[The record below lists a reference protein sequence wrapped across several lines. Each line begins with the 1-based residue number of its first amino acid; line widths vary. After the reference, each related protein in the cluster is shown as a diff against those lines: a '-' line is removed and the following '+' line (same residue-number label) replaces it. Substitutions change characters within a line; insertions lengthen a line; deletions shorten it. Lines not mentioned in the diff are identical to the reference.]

1 MNFEISLIFYNFAR
15 LFGKIIKRL
24 HKMKLEQNR
33 IDDLNLQLTLSV
45 AGEDY
50 ADNRKKKLNDYRK
63 KAEFKG
69 FRKGMVPMSLV
80 EKLYGQQAR
89 VDAVND
95 VIAEG
100 LNNFINENNLRV
112 LGEPLP
118 SEDTPHNDWSADN
131 EFVFKFDIAQNP
143 EVSFELSKEDEVVY
157 YTITATEAAKKEMK
171 ENLLRQYG
179 NLEEGD
185 AAKEEDFI
193 IVDFEQGE
201 TKVEGTYV
209 AIRNVAEAVRSTFVG
224 VKAGDVLD
232 VNVNEAFENETD
244 RSSMLK
250 INKAE
255 LANLDP
261 MFKMTVRNVKTFV
274 SAPLVEETF
283 EKIFGVK
290 TEAEFDAKIE
300 EKLRAEYSQ
309 EADFRFSKD
318 AKNFLLEKANVAIAE
333 DFLKRWVYVVNEGK
347 FTMEDIEKDWA
358 LFIVDYKWQMVRNY
372 LMKKYDVKIE
382 EADLLASAKGF
393 AAYQFA
399 MYGMNNVPEEQLEAF
414 AKNILSQE
422 EQGRRIL
429 DQVENEKTFAA
440 VREVVTLK
448 KKKISVEKFRELN

>member
-1 MNFEISLIFYNFAR
+1 MRTGRKVLN
-15 LFGKIIKRL
+15 KIN
-24 HKMKLEQNR
+24 MKIEQNR
-33 IDDLNLQLTLSV
+33 IDDLNLELALTV
-45 AGEDY
+45 TKEDY
-50 ADNRKKKLNDYRK
+50 SDSRKKRLSEYRK
-63 KAEFKG
+63 KAEIKG

-80 EKLYGQQAR
+80 EKMYGQTAL

-100 LNNFINENNLRV
+100 LNNYIQENNFRV

-118 SEDTPHNDWSADN
+118 SEEHIQNEWNDGNDFN
-131 EFVFKFDIAQNP
+131 FKFDLALNP
-143 EVSFELSKEDEVVY
+143 EVSFELSSADEVPY
-157 YTITATEAAKKEMK
+157 YTITVTEAAKNEMK
-171 ENLLRQYG
+171 NNLLKQYG
-179 NLEEGD
+179 SLEDGE

-193 IVDFEQGE
+193 IVDFEQGDM
-201 TKVEGTYV
+201 KVEGTYV
-209 AIRNVAEAVRSTFVG
+209 ALRNVAEAARASFVG

-250 INKAE
+250 VSKEE

-261 MFKMTVRNVKTFV
+261 MFKMTVKNVKTFV
-274 SAPLVEETF
+274 NAPLVEETF

-290 TEAEFDAKIE
+290 TEAEFNAKIE
-300 EKLRAEYSQ
+300 ERIRAEYAQ

-318 AKNFLLEKANVAIAE
+318 AKTFLLEKADVTVAE
-333 DFLKRWVYVVNEGK
+333 KFLKRWVYVVNEGK
-347 FTMEDIEKDWA
+347 FSMEDIEKDWD
-358 LFIVDYKWQMVRNY
+358 LFIADYKWQMVRSY
-372 LMKKYDVKIE
+372 LMNKYEVKIE

-399 MYGMNNVPEEQLEAF
+399 MYGMNNVPDEQLESF

-448 KKKISVEKFRELN
+448 KKKISVEKFRELK

>member
-1 MNFEISLIFYNFAR
+1 
-15 LFGKIIKRL
+15 
-24 HKMKLEQNR
+24 MKLEQNR
-33 IDDLNLQLTLSV
+33 IDDLNLELTITV
-45 AGEDY
+45 AAEDY
-50 ADNRKKKLNDYRK
+50 AENRKKRLNDYRK

-80 EKLYGQQAR
+80 EKMYGPQALGDS
-89 VDAVND
+89 VNDAVA
-95 VIAEG
+95 VE
-100 LNNFINENNLRV
+100 LNNFIQENNLRV

-118 SEDTPHNDWSADN
+118 SVDQPETEWVAGND
-131 EFVFKFDIAQNP
+131 FTFKFDIAENP
-143 EVSFELSKEDEVVY
+143 EISFELSKDDEVTY
-157 YTITATEAAKKEMK
+157 YTITVTEAAKNEMK
-171 ENLLRQYG
+171 NNLLRQYG
-179 NLEEGD
+179 SLEEGE

-209 AIRNVAEAVRSTFVG
+209 ALRNVAEAARASFVG
-224 VKAGDVLD
+224 VKPGDVLD
-232 VNVNEAFENETD
+232 VNVNDAFENETD
-244 RSSMLK
+244 RASMLK
-250 INKAE
+250 VNKDE
-255 LANLDP
+255 LATLDP
-261 MFKMTVRNVKTFV
+261 MFKMTVKNVKTFV
-274 SAPLVEETF
+274 NAPLTEETF

-290 TEAEFDAKIE
+290 TEAEFDAKVE
-300 EKLRAEYSQ
+300 ERIRAEYAQ

-318 AKNFLLEKANVAIAE
+318 AKTYLLEKANVTVAE
-333 DFLKRWVYVVNEGK
+333 KFLKRWIYVINDGK
-347 FTMEDIEKDWA
+347 FTMEDIEKDWP
-358 LFIVDYKWQMVRNY
+358 LFIVDYKWQMVRSY
-372 LMKKYDVKIE
+372 LMQKYNVQIE

-429 DQVENEKTFAA
+429 EQVENEKTFAA

>member
-1 MNFEISLIFYNFAR
+1 
-15 LFGKIIKRL
+15 
-24 HKMKLEQNR
+24 MKLEQNR
-33 IDDLNLQLTLSV
+33 IDDLNLEVTITV
-45 AGEDY
+45 AAEDY
-50 ADNRKKKLNDYRK
+50 ADSRKKKLNDYRR

-80 EKLYGQQAR
+80 EKMYGQSAL
-89 VDAVND
+89 VDSVND
-95 VIAEG
+95 VISEG
-100 LNNFINENNLRV
+100 LNNFIQENKLRV

-118 SEDTPHNDWSADN
+118 AENQKEHEWVAGN
-131 EFVFKFDIAQNP
+131 EFSFTFAIAENP
-143 EVSFELSKEDEVVY
+143 EVAFELSKEDEVVY
-157 YTITATEAAKKEMK
+157 YTITVAEAAKNEMK
-171 ENLLRQYG
+171 DNLLRQYG
-179 NLEEGD
+179 SLEEGE
-185 AAKEEDFI
+185 AAKEDDFI

-209 AIRNVAEAVRSTFVG
+209 ALRNVAEAARAAFVG

-244 RSSMLK
+244 RASMLK
-250 INKAE
+250 VNKDE

-261 MFKMTVRNVKTFV
+261 MFKMTVKNVKTFV
-274 SAPLVEETF
+274 NAPLTEETF

-290 TEAEFDAKIE
+290 TEAEFEEKIE
-300 EKLRAEYSQ
+300 EKIRAEYAQ

-318 AKNFLLEKANVAIAE
+318 AKEYLLEKAGVTVAE
-333 DFLKRWVYVVNEGK
+333 KFLKRWVYVVNDGK
-347 FTMEDIEKDWA
+347 FTMEDIEKDWD

-372 LMKKYDVKIE
+372 LMTKYNVKIE

-448 KKKISVEKFRELN
+448 KKKISVEKFRELK

>member
-1 MNFEISLIFYNFAR
+1 M
-15 LFGKIIKRL
+15 KI
-24 HKMKLEQNR
+24 EQNR
-33 IDDLNLQLTLSV
+33 IDDLNFELTLTV
-45 AGEDY
+45 AAEDY
-50 ADNRKKKLNDYRK
+50 ADSRKKRLAEFRK
-63 KAEFKG
+63 KAEIKG

-80 EKLYGQQAR
+80 EKMYGQNAL

-95 VIAEG
+95 VISEG
-100 LNNFINENNLRV
+100 LNNYIHENNLRV

-118 SEDTPHNDWSADN
+118 SEEHIQN
-131 EFVFKFDIAQNP
+131 EWEAGKEFTFKFDLAINP
-143 EVSFELSKEDEVVY
+143 EVSFELSKEDEVTY
-157 YTITATEAAKKEMK
+157 YTITVTEAAKKEMRD
-171 ENLLRQYG
+171 NLLRQYG
-179 NLEEGD
+179 SLENGE

-193 IVDFEQGE
+193 IVDFEQGDM
-201 TKVEGTYV
+201 KVEGTYV
-209 AIRNVAEAVRSTFVG
+209 ALRNVAEAARNSFVG
-224 VKAGDVLD
+224 VKSGDVLD

-244 RSSMLK
+244 RASMLK
-250 INKAE
+250 VGKEE
-255 LANLDP
+255 LASMDP
-261 MFKMTVRNVKTFV
+261 MFKMTVQAVKTFV
-274 SAPLVEETF
+274 NAPMVEETF

-290 TEAEFDAKIE
+290 TEAEFEAKIE
-300 EKLRAEYSQ
+300 ERIRAEYAQ

-318 AKNFLLEKANVAIAE
+318 AKEYLLEKANVTVAE
-333 DFLKRWVYVVNEGK
+333 KFLKRWIYVINDGK

-372 LMKKYDVKIE
+372 LMEKYGVKVE

-448 KKKISVEKFRELN
+448 KKKISVEKFRELK

>member
-1 MNFEISLIFYNFAR
+1 M
-15 LFGKIIKRL
+15 KI
-24 HKMKLEQNR
+24 EQNR
-33 IDDLNLQLTLSV
+33 IDDLNLELTLSV
-45 AGEDY
+45 TKEDY
-50 ADNRKKKLNDYRK
+50 ADSRKKKLNDFRR
-63 KAEFKG
+63 KAEIKG

-80 EKLYGQQAR
+80 EKMYGQQALA
-89 VDAVND
+89 DSVND

-100 LNNFINENNLRV
+100 INNFIQENGLKV

-118 SEDTPHNDWSADN
+118 SEDNPQNDWVDGN
-131 EFVFKFDIAQNP
+131 DFTFKFDVAQNP
-143 EVSFELSKEDEVVY
+143 EVSFELSKEDEVTY
-157 YTITATEAAKKEMK
+157 YTITVTEAAKKEMK
-171 ENLLRQYG
+171 DNLLKQYG
-179 NLEEGD
+179 SLEEGKK
-185 AAKEEDFI
+185 AKEDDFI

-209 AIRNVAEAVRSTFVG
+209 ALRNVAEAARKSFVG
-224 VKAGDVLD
+224 VKPGDVLD

-244 RSSMLK
+244 RASMLK
-250 INKAE
+250 VNKDE
-255 LANLDP
+255 LASLDP
-261 MFKMTVRNVKTFV
+261 MFKMTVKNVKTFV
-274 SAPLVEETF
+274 NAPMTEETF

-300 EKLRAEYSQ
+300 ERIRAEYSQ

-318 AKNFLLEKANVAIAE
+318 AKTYLLDKANVTVAE
-333 DFLKRWVYVVNEGK
+333 KFLKRWIYVINEGK
-347 FTMEDIEKDWA
+347 FTMEDIEKDWD
-358 LFIVDYKWQMVRNY
+358 LFIVDYKWQMVRSF
-372 LMKKYDVKIE
+372 LMEKYGVKVE

-399 MYGMNNVPEEQLEAF
+399 MYGMNNVPDEQLESF
-414 AKNILSQE
+414 AKNILAQE

>member
-1 MNFEISLIFYNFAR
+1 
-15 LFGKIIKRL
+15 
-24 HKMKLEQNR
+24 MKLEQNR
-33 IDDLNLQLTLSV
+33 IDDLNLELTITV
-45 AGEDY
+45 AAEDY

-80 EKLYGQQAR
+80 EKMYGPSAL
-89 VDAVND
+89 VDSVND
-95 VIAEG
+95 VVAAE

-118 SEDTPHNDWSADN
+118 SENQPETEWVAGND
-131 EFVFKFDIAQNP
+131 FTFKFDIAENP
-143 EVSFELSKEDEVVY
+143 EISFELSQEDEVPY
-157 YTITATEAAKKEMK
+157 YTITVTEAAKNEMK
-171 ENLLRQYG
+171 DNLLRQYG
-179 NLEEGD
+179 SLEEGE

-209 AIRNVAEAVRSTFVG
+209 ALRNVAEAARQSFVG
-224 VKAGDVLD
+224 VKPGDVLD

-244 RSSMLK
+244 RASMLK
-250 INKAE
+250 VNKDE
-255 LANLDP
+255 LASLDP
-261 MFKMTVRNVKTFV
+261 MFKMTVKNVKTFV
-274 SAPLVEETF
+274 NAPLTEETF

-290 TEAEFDAKIE
+290 TEAEFDAKVE
-300 EKLRAEYSQ
+300 ERIRAEYAQ

-318 AKNFLLEKANVAIAE
+318 AKTYLLEKADVKIAE
-333 DFLKRWVYVVNEGK
+333 NFLKRWVYVVNDGK

-372 LMKKYDVKIE
+372 LMQKYNVQIE

-440 VREVVTLK
+440 VRGVVTLK

>member
-1 MNFEISLIFYNFAR
+1 MNIS
-15 LFGKIIKRL
+15 
-24 HKMKLEQNR
+24 QNR
-33 IDDLNLQLTLSV
+33 IDDLNLELTLTITK
-45 AGEDY
+45 EDY
-50 ADNRKKKLNDYRK
+50 AESLKKKLVDFRK
-63 KAEFKG
+63 KAEIKG

-80 EKLYGQQAR
+80 EKMYGQNAL

-95 VIAEG
+95 VISEG
-100 LNNFINENNLRV
+100 LNNFVHENNLKV

-118 SEDTPHNDWSADN
+118 SEEHIQN
-131 EFVFKFDIAQNP
+131 EWVNGSEFTFKFDLAQNP
-143 EVSFELSKEDEVVY
+143 EISFELSKEDEVTY
-157 YTITATEAAKKEMK
+157 YTITVTEAAKNEMK
-171 ENLLRQYG
+171 DNLLKQYG
-179 NLEEGD
+179 SLEEGE
-185 AAKEEDFI
+185 AAKEDDFI

-209 AIRNVAEAVRSTFVG
+209 ALRSVAAAAKASFVG
-224 VKAGDVLD
+224 VKAGDVVE

-244 RSSMLK
+244 RASMLK
-250 INKAE
+250 VSKDE
-255 LANLDP
+255 LATLDP
-261 MFKMTVRNVKTFV
+261 MFKMTVKNVKTFV
-274 SAPLVEETF
+274 NAPLTEETF

-290 TEAEFDAKIE
+290 TEAEFDAKVE
-300 EKLRAEYSQ
+300 ERIRAEYAQ

-318 AKNFLLEKANVAIAE
+318 AKDFLLEKANVTVAE
-333 DFLKRWVYVVNEGK
+333 KFLKRWIYVINDGK

-358 LFIVDYKWQMVRNY
+358 LFIVDYKWQMVRSY
-372 LMKKYDVKIE
+372 LMEKYGVKVE

-448 KKKISVEKFRELN
+448 KKKISVEKFRELK

>member
-1 MNFEISLIFYNFAR
+1 M
-15 LFGKIIKRL
+15 KI
-24 HKMKLEQNR
+24 EQNR
-33 IDDLNLQLTLSV
+33 IDDLNIELTLTV
-45 AGEDY
+45 AAEDY
-50 ADNRKKKLNDYRK
+50 AESRKKRLAEFRK
-63 KAEFKG
+63 KAEIKG

-80 EKLYGQQAR
+80 EKMYGQNAL

-95 VIAEG
+95 VISEG
-100 LNNFINENNLRV
+100 LNNYIHENNLRV

-118 SEDTPHNDWSADN
+118 SEEHIQN
-131 EFVFKFDIAQNP
+131 EWEAGKEFTFKFDLAINP
-143 EVSFELSKEDEVVY
+143 EVSFELSKEDEVTY
-157 YTITATEAAKKEMK
+157 YTITVTEAAKKEMR

-179 NLEEGD
+179 SLENGE

-193 IVDFEQGE
+193 IVDFEQGDM
-201 TKVEGTYV
+201 KVEGTYV
-209 AIRNVAEAVRSTFVG
+209 ALRNVAEAARNSFVG
-224 VKAGDVLD
+224 VKSGDVLD

-244 RSSMLK
+244 RASMLK
-250 INKAE
+250 VNKEE
-255 LANLDP
+255 LAAMDP
-261 MFKMTVRNVKTFV
+261 MFKMTVQAVKTFV
-274 SAPLVEETF
+274 NAPMVEETF

-290 TEAEFDAKIE
+290 TEAEFEAKIE
-300 EKLRAEYSQ
+300 ERIRAEYAQ

-318 AKNFLLEKANVAIAE
+318 AKAYFLEKANVTVAE
-333 DFLKRWVYVVNEGK
+333 KFLKRWIYVINDGK
-347 FTMEDIEKDWA
+347 FTMEDIEKDWD

-372 LMKKYDVKIE
+372 LMEKYGVKVE

-448 KKKISVEKFRELN
+448 KKKISVEKFRELK

>member
-1 MNFEISLIFYNFAR
+1 MNIV
-15 LFGKIIKRL
+15 
-24 HKMKLEQNR
+24 QNK
-33 IDDLNLQLTLSV
+33 IDDLNIELTLTV
-45 AGEDY
+45 AAEDY
-50 ADNRKKKLNDYRK
+50 AESRKKRLAEFRK
-63 KAEFKG
+63 KAEIKG

-80 EKLYGQQAR
+80 EKMYGQNAL
-89 VDAVND
+89 VDSVND
-95 VIAEG
+95 VISEG
-100 LNNFINENNLRV
+100 LNNYIHENNLRV

-118 SEDTPHNDWSADN
+118 SEEHIQN
-131 EFVFKFDIAQNP
+131 EWENGSEFTFKFDLALNP
-143 EVSFELSKEDEVVY
+143 EISFELSKEDEVTY
-157 YTITATEAAKKEMK
+157 YTITVTEAAKKEMK

-179 NLEEGD
+179 SLENGE

-193 IVDFEQGE
+193 IVDFEQGDM
-201 TKVEGTYV
+201 KVEGTYV
-209 AIRNVAEAVRSTFVG
+209 ALRNVAEAARKSFVG
-224 VKAGDVLD
+224 VKSGDVLD

-244 RSSMLK
+244 RASMLK
-250 INKAE
+250 VAKDQ
-255 LANLDP
+255 LASMDP
-261 MFKMTVRNVKTFV
+261 MFKMTVQAVKTFV
-274 SAPLVEETF
+274 NAPLTEETF

-300 EKLRAEYSQ
+300 ERIRAEYAQ

-318 AKNFLLEKANVAIAE
+318 AKTYLLEKAAVNVAE
-333 DFLKRWVYVVNEGK
+333 KFLKRWIYVINDGK

-358 LFIVDYKWQMVRNY
+358 LFIVDYKWQMVRSY
-372 LMKKYDVKIE
+372 LMEKYGVKIE

>member
-1 MNFEISLIFYNFAR
+1 
-15 LFGKIIKRL
+15 
-24 HKMKLEQNR
+24 MKLEQNR
-33 IDDLNLQLTLSV
+33 IDDLNLELTITV
-45 AGEDY
+45 AAEDY

-80 EKLYGQQAR
+80 EKMYGPSAL
-89 VDAVND
+89 VDSVND
-95 VIAEG
+95 VVAES
-100 LNNFINENNLRV
+100 LNKFIHENNLRV

-118 SEDTPHNDWSADN
+118 SEGQPETEWVAGN
-131 EFVFKFDIAQNP
+131 EFTFKFDIAQNP
-143 EVSFELSKEDEVVY
+143 EISFELSKEDEVTY
-157 YTITATEAAKKEMK
+157 YTITVTEAAKNEMK
-171 ENLLRQYG
+171 NNLLRQYG
-179 NLEEGD
+179 SLEQGET
-185 AAKEEDFI
+185 ANEEDFI

-209 AIRNVAEAVRSTFVG
+209 ALRNVAEAARASFVG
-224 VKAGDVLD
+224 VKAGDVLE

-244 RSSMLK
+244 RASMLK
-250 INKAE
+250 VSKDE
-255 LANLDP
+255 LATLDP
-261 MFKMTVRNVKTFV
+261 MFKMTVKNVKTFV
-274 SAPLVEETF
+274 NAPLVEETF

-290 TEAEFDAKIE
+290 TEAEFDAKVE
-300 EKLRAEYSQ
+300 ERIRAEYAQ

-318 AKNFLLEKANVAIAE
+318 AKTYLLEKANVTVAE
-333 DFLKRWVYVVNEGK
+333 KFLKRWIYVINDGK
-347 FTMEDIEKDWA
+347 FTMEDIEKDWD
-358 LFIVDYKWQMVRNY
+358 LFIVDYKWQMVRSY
-372 LMKKYDVKIE
+372 LMEKYGVKVE

-429 DQVENEKTFAA
+429 DQVETEKTIAA

-448 KKKISVEKFRELN
+448 KKKISVEKFRELK